1 MPMEI
6 DRKELKRRARESMR
20 LTNPKFWVV
29 ALVYFLMTTGLSY
42 AVGEVLPLLGDGD
55 SLFSASLFLSILMTL
70 YAAVVQ
76 FGFRLW
82 SLWTCRRLDPGL
94 GSLVQGFSVAGRVL
108 LLELGIYGRTVLWSL
123 CLSFCLL
130 VPILLLTSFA
140 TVFIVPATLLVYAG
154 VWAVMLRYSMAPY
167 LLADRPDDGST
178 AAIHRSTVLM
188 HGWKWELFKLEF
200 SFLGWYVLQFLLSLL
215 VLAAFLVASGFLQD
229 LFALGLTAVPDL
241 LAGYELW
248 MNGISPEVLELP
260 QAYLDLIYQFDGIYA
275 GTWTSLVTELV
286 VLPVFLWLTPYLAV
300 TEAEFYEARL
310 RLQLENAPQL

>member
-82 SLWTCRRLDPGL
+82 SLWACRRLDPGL

-154 VWAVMLRYSMAPY
+154 VWAITLRYSMAPY
-167 LLADRPDDGST
+167 LLADRPDDGSA

-275 GTWTSLVTELV
+275 SSWTPLVTELV